1 MAFLSRSHLQN
12 SETNSPCSR
21 AAQNQRDCGG
31 GTTNQGMLLGSAIMA
46 RAEARVGRGGHPMRR
61 RRLGEYDACAAAP
74 VPPAPLGFIVQ
85 GGSGSL
91 LLQLLRSSNR
101 PLSFRLS
108 LASFLWLCVRVF
120 RFARTTITLAIAN
133 TSVFRNFTRNSL
145 VTERTMVGRTLENIG
160 GRTHADWTRR
170 VLLVVLK
177 INKLPGPRPAITE
190 ESA

>member
-31 GTTNQGMLLGSAIMA
+31 GTKNQGMLLGSAIMA

-108 LASFLWLCVRVF
+108 LASFLWLCVRAF
-120 RFARTTITLAIAN
+120 RLLGPGTHHTLPN
-133 TSVFRNFTRNSL
+133 TSITRKAHELCRIFTRNSL
-145 VTERTMVGRTLENIG
+145 VPGRTMVGRTLENIG
-160 GRTHADWTRR
+160 GRTHAGQEDYC
-170 VLLVVLK
+170 
-177 INKLPGPRPAITE
+177 
-190 ESA
+190 